1 MNNSNDDYTRYDNL
15 IKDML
20 KSANVNGVNDSYVA
34 SLRNQLIAYIN
45 NYLYSQLDA
54 QQLQRI
60 MAIIDQTNDD
70 GKVLDYLESI
80 GIDVIAS
87 EDRAIVM
94 FKKQYLASLT
104 PATPDEKF
112 MSLFDNRNSQNA

>member
-20 KSANVNGVNDSYVA
+20 KSANVNRVNDSYVA